1 MGVTLRMVGHLLLP
15 ACVGAAATVPG
26 LAPASKHLRQNC
38 RWAVEPGSSSPPSR
52 RPLGAGCECP
62 GRQNT
67 GRPCVR
73 HSPSL
78 FNLFFFFSFKLRV
91 FLQSRAF
98 FMQEAFF
105 LVQVEAVEAGADAE
119 QMRRESN
126 RSPAG
131 YSPAQMGEVVKPPK
145 SGRAGNRGEQRH
157 DTGQAACPQH
167 SKLARG
173 APPARCAMGPLGL
186 PLIVESTG
194 DDNGQLESVRDAM
207 W

>member
-26 LAPASKHLRQNC
+26 LAPACKHLRQNC
-38 RWAVEPGSSSPPSR
+38 RWAVEPGSSPPPSR
-52 RPLGAGCECP
+52 LPLGQDASVQADRSPE
-62 GRQNT
+62 GRASGT
-67 GRPCVR
+67 PRP
-73 HSPSL
+73 SSI
-78 FNLFFFFSFKLRV
+78 FFFFFSFKLRV

-105 LVQVEAVEAGADAE
+105 VQVEAVEADADAE

-167 SKLARG
+167 S
-173 APPARCAMGPLGL
+173 
-186 PLIVESTG
+186 
-194 DDNGQLESVRDAM
+194 
-207 W
+207 